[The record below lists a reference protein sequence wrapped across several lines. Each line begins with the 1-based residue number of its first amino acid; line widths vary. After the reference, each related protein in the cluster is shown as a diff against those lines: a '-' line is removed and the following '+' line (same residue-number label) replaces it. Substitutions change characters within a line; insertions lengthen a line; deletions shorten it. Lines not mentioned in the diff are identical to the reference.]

1 MKRFV
6 LLFVLC
12 LISTSCAWTYRLNSS
27 VGQRY
32 MVKDIGSV
40 IFYDEPSL
48 KSPSF
53 SLQKQEMFTVIGLV
67 CPEGKFSCNMQV
79 LKDPYAPFFKIRFDS
94 GKEGYINSKDF
105 YILEKSQPRPALPP
119 PPAPKDSMICDP
131 IPYKKG
137 SFRCRME

>member
-1 MKRFV
+1 MKKH
-6 LLFVLC
+6 LLFVLIM
-12 LISTSCAWTYRLNSS
+12 LLLQSCAWTYSLNSS
-27 VGQRY
+27 IGKKY

-105 YILEKSQPRPALPP
+105 YILEKSQPRPAL
-119 PPAPKDSMICDP
+119 
-131 IPYKKG
+131 
-137 SFRCRME
+137 

>member
-1 MKRFV
+1 
-6 LLFVLC
+6 
-12 LISTSCAWTYRLNSS
+12 
-27 VGQRY
+27 

-53 SLQKQEMFTVIGLV
+53 SLQKPEMFTVIGLV

-105 YILEKSQPRPALPP
+105 YIVEKNQPRLASPALP
-119 PPAPKDSMICDP
+119 ALKSTTICDP
-131 IPYKKG
+131 IPWEKG
-137 SFRCRME
+137 SFECREY